1 MTKVSGA
8 PDSRRTDAELDE
20 VARKFESEYG
30 PADFKPRRG
39 GRPALGEDNP
49 SPRIQ
54 VRVPRQLY
62 RSVSKRAHD
71 QGTTISALVRQ
82 LLEKYAS

>member
-1 MTKVSGA
+1 VAKMSSKQR
-8 PDSRRTDAELDE
+8 PRRTDAELDDL
-20 VARKFESEYG
+20 ARRFETEYG
-30 PADFKPRRG
+30 PSDFRPQRS
-39 GRPALGEDNP
+39 GRPPLSDDFP

-54 VRVPRQLY
+54 VRLPRHLY
-62 RSVSKRAHD
+62 ESVSKRAHD

>member
-1 MTKVSGA
+1 MAKVSGA
-8 PDSRRTDAELDE
+8 PHSRRTDAELDE

-39 GRPALGEDNP
+39 GRPTLGEDNP

-54 VRVPRQLY
+54 VRVPRRLY

>member
-1 MTKVSGA
+1 MAKMTAGSHA
-8 PDSRRTDAELDE
+8 RRTDAQLEEL
-20 VARKFESEYG
+20 ARKFESEYG

-39 GRPALGEDNP
+39 GRPALGEDHP